1 MPYRM
6 NVYRGESIILRT
18 AFLVLALACA
28 PLAGAGDSICYGTT
42 SHGKLKD
49 GVRLPLIGENFQSY
63 SDIASLAGRT
73 FVHSK
78 VHDVLVQAYKAL
90 EASAPGKIFVYGETG
105 WPSGGQFKPH
115 KTHQNG
121 LSVDFITPV
130 LKDGRSV
137 PLPTSMG
144 NRFGYDI
151 EFNSKGHYDEY
162 RIDYDALAAHL
173 VELHKATRAQGI
185 GIWRVIFDPKLQ
197 PYLFDTPHGE
207 YLQRH
212 LAFSTKPSW
221 VRHDEHYHVDFI
233 VDCKPMGN

>member
-1 MPYRM
+1 M
-6 NVYRGESIILRT
+6 ILRVVFL
-18 AFLVLALACA
+18 AFALFSTVSAQA
-28 PLAGAGDSICYGTT
+28 NDSICYGTT
-42 SHGKLKD
+42 SHGKLD
-49 GVRLPLIGENFQSY
+49 NGVRLPLSGENFQSY

-90 EASAPGKIFVYGETG
+90 ETSAPGKIFVYGETG

-121 LSVDFITPV
+121 LSVDFMTPV
-130 LKDGRSV
+130 LKGGRSV

-144 NRFGYDI
+144 NRLGYDI
-151 EFNSKGHYDEY
+151 EFDSTGLYDEHH
-162 RIDYDALAAHL
+162 IDYDALAAHL
-173 VELHKATRAQGI
+173 VELHKATQAQGI

-197 PYLFDTPHGE
+197 PYLFDTSHGK
-207 YLQRH
+207 YLQKH
-212 LAFSTKPSW
+212 LTFSTKPSW

-233 VDCKPMGN
+233 VDCQPMGN